1 MWAAE
6 AGKSDIILTALDTSK
21 VDINKV
27 TNGKPLLYLVSYRF
41 DLQFFQRLLSLGA
54 DTGIKCNSV

>member
-6 AGKSDIILTALDTSK
+6 VGKPAIVLAALDTSK
-21 VDINKV
+21 VDINEV

-41 DLQFFQRLLSLGA
+41 DLQFFK
-54 DTGIKCNSV
+54 DF